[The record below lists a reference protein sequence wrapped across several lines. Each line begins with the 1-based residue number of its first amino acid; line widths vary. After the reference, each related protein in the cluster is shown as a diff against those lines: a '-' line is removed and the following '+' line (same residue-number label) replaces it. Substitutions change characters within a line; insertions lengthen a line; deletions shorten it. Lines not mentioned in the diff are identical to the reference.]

1 KVGKDWP
8 ATSLTA
14 QPQATTGEPASAAL
28 QKGKTALSSRR
39 LQLWLSPV
47 AIAMLLF
54 IFFIAS
60 TRSKGPREALAN
72 SPSAMRML
80 AFTGPDEDAWQ
91 PSFSPDGKRIAFSR
105 WGSDAAA
112 SGIYVK
118 EIGADR
124 QTQLTKEG
132 RDRSASWSPD
142 GNTIAF
148 SRREDP
154 NFA

>member
-1 KVGKDWP
+1 
-8 ATSLTA
+8 
-14 QPQATTGEPASAAL
+14 
-28 QKGKTALSSRR
+28 
-39 LQLWLSPV
+39 V

-154 NFA
+154 NFALFTVPAEGGPEHKLNSPGVNAKRGELDWSPNGKWLAFNGGSALYL